1 MLLLPAIFLPH
12 PQRSPMEREARQK
25 LGSKNA
31 IALSVEI
38 EELFR
43 FLSLLLWGGFG

>member
-1 MLLLPAIFLPH
+1 MLLLPAVFLPQ
-12 PQRSPMEREARQK
+12 PSPREREARRK

-43 FLSLLLWGGFG
+43 FLSLLLWRGFG